1 MRTATDAAGVTAE
14 LAAVPAHERVAL
26 VDPRF
31 VGHVHAL
38 RLALTDPRFP
48 AATVRGALSVQAEA
62 RTALARAVTATAAT
76 ARTSGSEGGTP
87 TAAPAQPPGS
97 AESLEREAA
106 PIAVPATVPERAAEA
121 QPPAGSAPGPGAD
134 DSGGDAGAPG
144 AAVASGAADRV
155 DAAVHAPDAAHASGE
170 YAESRSRTR
179 PSGAATAASTTAGA
193 VGRAT
198 RADAAGTAAPDRAAA
213 GVHADA
219 VASHRPATRAGE
231 TVAAGNA
238 AGGLAAPSRAVAPS
252 EVAAMRGAA
261 DGHSRVDD
269 LAAALDAEGVPVH
282 RPELGVLVA
291 AVPADAAARAAAR
304 DAVDAVDDERVR
316 LRSAVKSRDGFF
328 TTFCISPYSRYIAR
342 WCARRGL
349 TPNQV
354 TTASLLTALIAAACA
369 ATGTRPGFV
378 SAGVL
383 LIASFVLDCTDGQL
397 ARYSLQ
403 YSTLGAWLDAT
414 FDRAKEYAYY
424 AGLALGAAR
433 ADGDDVWALALGAM
447 VLQTCRHVVDFAFN
461 EANHDATGN
470 TSPTAALSGR
480 LDSVGWTVWVRRMIV
495 LPIGERWAM
504 IAVLT
509 ALTTP
514 RITFYALLIGCALA
528 ACYTTAGRVL
538 RSLTRRAER
547 TDRAARALAELTDSG
562 PLAELVAK
570 AAPRGTSSYLAP
582 LSAALGTAAVLA
594 GTAAAGFG
602 SWVPVGCAVL
612 YAVLAGVAVA
622 APLQGPLDW
631 LVPPLFRAAEYG
643 TILILAACSEVN
655 GALPAAFG
663 LVAAVAYHHY
673 DTVYRIRGGT
683 GAPPHRLV
691 RAIGGH
697 EGRTVAVTAAAALL
711 HHQNQGFTIALTAL
725 AAVLALAVLI
735 ESIRFWVSSGAP
747 AVHDESGEP
756 A

>member
-1 MRTATDAAGVTAE
+1 MSTAILTGAPVAGSSLEDGLRSLGFDVRTANDAAGITAE

-31 VGHVHAL
+31 VGHVHTL

-48 AATVRGALSVQAEA
+48 AAAVRGALSVQPEA
-62 RTALARAVTATAAT
+62 RTALARAVTAAAAT
-76 ARTSGSEGGTP
+76 ARISGSGGGAP
-87 TAAPAQPPGS
+87 TAAPARALGP
-97 AESLEREAA
+97 AESLERETA
-106 PIAVPATVPERAAEA
+106 PTGVPATVPGRAGQAR
-121 QPPAGSAPGPGAD
+121 PPLGSAPRPGAD
-134 DSGGDAGAPG
+134 AGGGDAGA
-144 AAVASGAADRV
+144 ASSAD
-155 DAAVHAPDAAHASGE
+155 AAAHASGE

-179 PSGAATAASTTAGA
+179 PSGT
-193 VGRAT
+193 
-198 RADAAGTAAPDRAAA
+198 TAAP
-213 GVHADA
+213 
-219 VASHRPATRAGE
+219 
-231 TVAAGNA
+231 
-238 AGGLAAPSRAVAPS
+238 
-252 EVAAMRGAA
+252 GA
-261 DGHSRVDD
+261 HSRVDD

-291 AVPADAAARAAAR
+291 AVPADALSRAKAQ

-509 ALTTP
+509 AFTTP
-514 RITFYALLIGCALA
+514 RITFYVLLVGCALA

-547 TDRAARALAELTDSG
+547 TDRAAHALAELADTG

-570 AAPRGTSSYLAP
+570 AAPRGPSSYLAP
-582 LSAALGTAAVLA
+582 LSAALGAAAVLA

-622 APLQGPLDW
+622 APLKGPLDW

-643 TILILAACSEVN
+643 VILILAACSEVN

-663 LVAAVAYHHY
+663 LIAAVAYHHY

-683 GAPPHRLV
+683 GAPPHLLV

-711 HHQNQGFTIALTAL
+711 HHRNQGFTIALTAL
-725 AAVLALAVLI
+725 AAALALAVLT

-747 AVHDESGEP
+747 AVHDETGEP

>member
-1 MRTATDAAGVTAE
+1 MSTAILTGAPVAGSSLEDGLRSLGFDVRTATDAAAVTAE
-14 LAAVPAHERVAL
+14 LATVPAHERVAL

-31 VGHVHAL
+31 IGHVHAL

-48 AATVRGALSVQAEA
+48 AAAVRGALSVQAEA
-62 RTALARAVTATAAT
+62 RTALVRAVTAAERTGTTAPTGSAAQSRSVAVAETTATDGTAT
-76 ARTSGSEGGTP
+76 A
-87 TAAPAQPPGS
+87 
-97 AESLEREAA
+97 
-106 PIAVPATVPERAAEA
+106 
-121 QPPAGSAPGPGAD
+121 
-134 DSGGDAGAPG
+134 
-144 AAVASGAADRV
+144 
-155 DAAVHAPDAAHASGE
+155 
-170 YAESRSRTR
+170 
-179 PSGAATAASTTAGA
+179 
-193 VGRAT
+193 
-198 RADAAGTAAPDRAAA
+198 
-213 GVHADA
+213 
-219 VASHRPATRAGE
+219 
-231 TVAAGNA
+231 
-238 AGGLAAPSRAVAPS
+238 
-252 EVAAMRGAA
+252 
-261 DGHSRVDD
+261 HSRVDD
-269 LAAALDAEGVPVH
+269 LAAALDAEGVAVH
-282 RPELGVLVA
+282 RPDLGVLVA
-291 AVPADAAARAAAR
+291 DVPADAEAQAVAR
-304 DAVDAVDDERVR
+304 DAVAAVDDERVR
-316 LRSAVKSRDGFF
+316 LRSAVKARDGFF

-433 ADGDDVWALALGAM
+433 GGDDVWALALGAM
-447 VLQTCRHVVDFAFN
+447 VLQTCRHVVDFAFD

-509 ALTTP
+509 AFTTP
-514 RITFYALLIGCALA
+514 RITFYVLLIGCALA

-547 TDRAARALAELTDSG
+547 TDRAARALAELADSG
-562 PLAELVAK
+562 PPAELVAK
-570 AAPRGTSSYLAP
+570 AAPRKASSYLAP
-582 LSAALGTAAVLA
+582 LSAALGAAAVLA

-622 APLQGPLDW
+622 APLKGPLDW

-643 TILILAACSEVN
+643 TILILAAYAEMN

-683 GAPPHRLV
+683 GAPPRRLV

-697 EGRTVAVTAAAALL
+697 EGRTVVVTAAAALL
-711 HHQNQGFTIALTAL
+711 HDQNQGFTIALTAL
-725 AAVLALAVLI
+725 AAVIALAVLI

-747 AVHDESGEP
+747 AVHDETGEP